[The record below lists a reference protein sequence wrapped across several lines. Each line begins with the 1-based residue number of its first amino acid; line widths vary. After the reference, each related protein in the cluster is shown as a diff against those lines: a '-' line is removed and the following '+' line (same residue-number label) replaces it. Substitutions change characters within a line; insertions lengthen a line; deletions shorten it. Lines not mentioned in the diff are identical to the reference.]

1 MAQST
6 ICMTAN

>member
-6 ICMTAN
+6 V